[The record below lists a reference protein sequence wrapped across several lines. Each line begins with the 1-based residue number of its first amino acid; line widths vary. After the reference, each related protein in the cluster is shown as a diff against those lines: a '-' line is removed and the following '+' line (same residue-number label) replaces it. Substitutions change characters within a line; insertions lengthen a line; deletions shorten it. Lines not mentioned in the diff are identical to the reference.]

1 VTEQRNDAGLRVVL
15 IGAPGS
21 GKGTQ
26 AVRLAARFGVAHI
39 AAGDRLRAEVASGSA
54 LGAQL
59 AGYLARGDLVP
70 DEVVLDILWPQVV
83 AAAEGG
89 GYVIDG
95 FPRTLRQAEAAYE
108 RARTAGV
115 AAHAAVHLAGEP
127 DELVRRM
134 LARAA
139 TQGRVD
145 DVGPVIR
152 HRMEVYDAETRPVLD
167 HYAARGVLVTVDA
180 LQPVD
185 DVFAAILAGL
195 GALPSR
201 D

>member
-1 VTEQRNDAGLRVVL
+1 VTEEPRGAQARIVL

-26 AVRLAARFGVAHI
+26 AVRLAAHFGVAHI

-83 AAAEGG
+83 AAAQGG

-108 RARTAGV
+108 RARADGV
-115 AAHAAVHLAGEP
+115 AAHAAVHLAGSPE
-127 DELVRRM
+127 ELVGRM
-134 LARAA
+134 LARAR

-195 GALPSR
+195 QRLGAA
-201 D
+201 